1 MLAPNPSISIQWLH
15 LDLPIHSTQPLNLI
29 IAESLLSFC
38 WCGLLEE
45 QLEHLGLG
53 LGRASFDKATLK
65 KFAPHLVILLS
76 ISKSCLRKLQTSANS
91 QPKVKKRTEGAKEQ
105 RRTDHR
111 GNLCFSRSPW
121 MGFLGIHCWP
131 LFHLLSI
138 LQSAVGALAWRGSK
152 LASFQARALQATLLS

>member
-1 MLAPNPSISIQWLH
+1 MSAPSSSISIQWLY
-15 LDLPIHSTQPLNLI
+15 LDFVIHSTQPLNLI
-29 IAESLLSFC
+29 IAVPFVFLLMR
-38 WCGLLEE
+38 LLEE
-45 QLEHLGLG
+45 LLEHLGPG
-53 LGRASFDKATLK
+53 LGRVNFDKAILK
-65 KFAPHLVILLS
+65 TFAPHLVILLS

-91 QPKVKKRTEGAKEQ
+91 QPKVKTRTEGAKEL
-105 RRTDHR
+105 RRTDCR

-152 LASFQARALQATLLS
+152 LVSFQARALQAALLF